1 MRHDF
6 RKKSLLTIFVDMSG
20 GTHAKCMLYTR
31 YITFMQSIS
40 KHQKFPVQFLF
51 QLTRRNLL
59 SVTGRNIRKI
69 LDETGQEDI
78 LEIKVTELKKTFKF
92 CTIEEENK
100 WKVQIIKELVNVKQ
114 GTIFI
119 DDEENEELLTRA
131 EIDKIIHFVAAS

>member
-1 MRHDF
+1 
-6 RKKSLLTIFVDMSG
+6 
-20 GTHAKCMLYTR
+20 MLYSR

-51 QLTRRNLL
+51 QLTRSNLL

-92 CTIEEENK
+92 WRTEEENK
-100 WKVQIIKELVNVKQ
+100 WKVEMIKELVNVKQ
-114 GTIFI
+114 GTLFI